1 MVLVIWFQVILTPF
15 HVFDGHPAAVLRYL
29 QKEQAR
35 RGRIHA
41 AVYATGDCVYGGEQE
56 FKRSGRDSGDLRS
69 LVTTYII

>member
-41 AVYATGDCVYGGEQE
+41 AVYATGMAPSSCPYTLHLYPAPVPYTC
-56 FKRSGRDSGDLRS
+56 R
-69 LVTTYII
+69 

>member
-15 HVFDGHPAAVLRYL
+15 MCSDVLRYL

>member
-15 HVFDGHPAAVLRYL
+15 MCSAVLRYL

-56 FKRSGRDSGDLRS
+56 FKRSGRGQMEEKKHP
-69 LVTTYII
+69 VH